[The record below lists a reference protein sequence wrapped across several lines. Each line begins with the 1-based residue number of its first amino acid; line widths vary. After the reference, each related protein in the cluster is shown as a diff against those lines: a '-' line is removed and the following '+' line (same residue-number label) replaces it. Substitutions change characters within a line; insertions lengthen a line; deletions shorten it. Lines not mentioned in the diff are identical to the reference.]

1 MHPFLPQSFLSRRDL
16 LERAGAGFG
25 MLGLASVLASQNELM
40 AATDDA
46 AALPA
51 THFPA
56 KAKRVIMLFMG
67 GGPSQVD
74 TFDPKPALDKY
85 AGQRPAAVDI
95 RTNSKTGGLLPSPLK
110 FHNCGESGIPISES
124 FPLLSQH
131 ADELAVVRSLHTDF
145 PNHAPALCMM
155 NLGILSETR
164 PSLGAWT
171 TYGLG
176 SENSDLPGYIVLCP
190 GVPVVGPKLWG
201 ASFLPGKY
209 QGTHINP
216 SDMTPEKMIP
226 HLKNAYLASGQQR
239 EQLDLVRQ
247 INELHLATR
256 TGDDALET
264 RIQAME
270 TAFRMQSAALDA
282 FDVSREPAHI
292 RAAYGGSTFS
302 NQCLLARRLC
312 ERGVR
317 FVQLYYGNRQPWD
330 THSNHNA
337 QHNTLC
343 ADIDRPIAAL
353 LADLKQNGMLEDTL
367 VIWGGEFGRTPVSEG
382 GNGRDHNPYGFTMW
396 LAGGGVKGGTI
407 HGATDDFGMFAV
419 QDKVHVHDLHAT
431 VLHLLG
437 LDHEKL
443 TYRYSGRDFRLTDVH
458 GEVVKSILA

>member
-1 MHPFLPQSFLSRRDL
+1 
-16 LERAGAGFG
+16 
-25 MLGLASVLASQNELM
+25 
-40 AATDDA
+40 
-46 AALPA
+46 
-51 THFPA
+51 
-56 KAKRVIMLFMG
+56 
-67 GGPSQVD
+67 
-74 TFDPKPALDKY
+74 
-85 AGQRPAAVDI
+85 
-95 RTNSKTGGLLPSPLK
+95 
-110 FHNCGESGIPISES
+110 
-124 FPLLSQH
+124 
-131 ADELAVVRSLHTDF
+131 VRSLHTDF

-176 SENSDLPGYIVLCP
+176 SENGDLPGYIVLCP
-190 GVPVVGPKLWG
+190 GIPVVGPKLWG

-226 HLKNAYLASGQQR
+226 YLKNAFLASGEQR

-256 TGDDALET
+256 VGDDALET
-264 RIQAME
+264 RIEAME
-270 TAFRMQSAALDA
+270 TAFRMQSAALEA
-282 FDVSREPAHI
+282 FDVSREPGHI
-292 RAAYGGSTFS
+292 RAAYGGSTFG
-302 NQCLLARRLC
+302 NQCLLARRLS

-330 THSNHNA
+330 THSNHDATHKN
-337 QHNTLC
+337 LC

-353 LADLKQNGMLEDTL
+353 LTDLKQQGLLEDTL

-382 GNGRDHNPYGFTMW
+382 GNGRDHNPYGFSMW
-396 LAGGGVKGGTI
+396 LAGGGIKGGTI

-419 QDKVHVHDLHAT
+419 QNKVHVHDLHAT

-437 LDHEKL
+437 LDHQRL

-458 GEVVKSILA
+458 GEVMQGILA